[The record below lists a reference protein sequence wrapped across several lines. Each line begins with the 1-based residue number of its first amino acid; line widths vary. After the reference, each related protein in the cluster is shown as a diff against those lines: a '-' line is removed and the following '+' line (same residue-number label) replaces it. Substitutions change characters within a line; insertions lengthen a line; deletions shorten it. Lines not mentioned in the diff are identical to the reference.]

1 MKRKREKKL
10 NPCEEK
16 ALVHLQALQIKEK
29 EAKAR
34 KRAKKRKLDLSSTSL
49 TGQSLPFQP
58 LLDTNAQNVPSF
70 FQQSTPMPERNAW
83 DQLIPSA
90 VQTAQLAIFNHAMN
104 RQGKWK
110 DDSIARVSDNPPN
123 ISLNPPSG
131 GNILGSRNATTQ
143 SNATTPSVEP
153 TEPTEGVMTRL
164 KRSFQSAKQRMKT
177 IWKNLSRDR
186 TKPNYMRLHNI
197 DGDVEMDELEQDA
210 LDFDDETSEQ
220 LNLPSYNMT
229 PRQLKRLKDTFR
241 EANANND
248 TEMMKEIDTII
259 KEHSAFNMNKN
270 EAQLFFRDTIGW
282 GRSENLIEHPRANID
297 ENTGEFYI
305 PTGRIKVYK
314 SGTIGE
320 SPERIKQ
327 QTVEEKQRIFEK
339 FNKSSSSSQNQSS
352 SSSQNQSSSSSQN
365 QSSSSSFSSQN
376 QQEDQ
381 SSSSSQTPTKLK
393 SEGKMGTKSPYA
405 KWSFKTADGTVINT
419 KKGGSNYNSK
429 MLVDF
434 SLNNQTGQDELRAL
448 HKSYMDDPSMKG
460 VLRASPKSPN
470 ELPYVKIDD
479 NYMLS
484 SDGVL
489 VSRYDPTRPH
499 PDYALKTN
507 VGAER
512 IVQTR
517 LQTVKNRDVLKWLQ
531 EPDNVVNGLTENF
544 YKYHSSLPDRLN
556 NVPLQVTP
564 NHILT
569 SEGVVM
575 QTASNDPYDENETS
589 PLEDFADDYS
599 PGSLEME
606 FIE

>member
-1 MKRKREKKL
+1 MKRKKEKEL
-10 NPCEEK
+10 TPCEEK

-29 EAKAR
+29 EKKAKA
-34 KRAKKRKLDLSSTSL
+34 RAKKRKVDTSSTTL

-58 LLDTNAQNVPSF
+58 LLDTNSQNVPSL
-70 FQQSTPMPERNAW
+70 FQQPTPMPGRNAW

-90 VQTAQLAIFNHAMN
+90 VQAAQLAIFNHAMN

-110 DDSIARVSDNPPN
+110 DDSVARVSDNPPN

-131 GNILGSRNATTQ
+131 NILGSRFNTTTPTTP
-143 SNATTPSVEP
+143 SVTTPSVEP
-153 TEPTEGVMTRL
+153 TEPTEGVMARL

-186 TKPNYMRLHNI
+186 TKPNYMRLYNT
-197 DGDVEMDELEQDA
+197 DGDIEMDELNQDA
-210 LDFDDETSEQ
+210 LDVDDEMSEL

-229 PRQLKRLKDTFR
+229 SRQLQRLKDTFR
-241 EANANND
+241 EASANND
-248 TEMMKEIDTII
+248 LELMNEIDTTV
-259 KEHSAFNMNKN
+259 KEHTLFNMNKS
-270 EAQLFFRDTIGW
+270 EAQEFFRNTIGW
-282 GRSENLIEHPRANID
+282 GRQANIDHPRANID

-305 PTGRIKVYK
+305 PSGRIKVYK
-314 SGTIGE
+314 NGTIGE
-320 SPERIKQ
+320 SPVRLKQ
-327 QTVEEKQRIFEK
+327 QTVQEKQQIFEK
-339 FNKSSSSSQNQSS
+339 FNPQNQSSSSSQNQSS
-352 SSSQNQSSSSSQN
+352 SSSSSSQN

-376 QQEDQ
+376 QQDQ
-381 SSSSSQTPTKLK
+381 SSSPETPTKLK
-393 SEGKMGTKSPYA
+393 SEGKMGAKSPYA
-405 KWSFKTADGTVINT
+405 KWSFTNADGTVINT
-419 KKGGSNYNSK
+419 KKGGSSYNSK

-434 SLNNQTGQDELRAL
+434 SLNNRTGQDELRAL
-448 HKSYMDDPSMKG
+448 HQSYIDDPSMRS

-470 ELPYVKIDD
+470 QLPYVKIDD

-499 PDYALKTN
+499 PDYELKTN
-507 VGAER
+507 VGAQR

-531 EPDNVVNGLTENF
+531 DPDNVAGGLTENF
-544 YKYHSSLPDRLN
+544 YKYHSPLPNRIN
-556 NVPLQVTP
+556 NEPLQVTP

-569 SEGVVM
+569 SDGVVM
-575 QTASNDPYDENETS
+575 QTASNDPYNENETS
-589 PLEDFADDYS
+589 SLENFADDYS
-599 PGSLEME
+599 PGSMEME